1 MSQSQV
7 EMEAANITPPL
18 KNTAALKCIAVLQAT
33 PSNQTQ
39 DLSALFGRLT
49 NGHFLT
55 LKADGGK
62 VYVAF
67 GTLAGTIDETAT
79 GTGVTAC
86 WPITDGGELP
96 VRLMGG
102 REVATNIAT
111 LCSYNI
117 LHFKA
122 SATCYLRLYRSSVA
136 QGQGSEQFPVP

>member
-1 MSQSQV
+1 MSSSQV
-7 EMEAANITPPL
+7 EYEVANISPPL
-18 KNTAALKCIAVLQAT
+18 KNTAAMKCIAVLQAT
-33 PSNQTQ
+33 PTSQTQ
-39 DLSALFGRLT
+39 DLTALFGRLT

-55 LKADGGK
+55 LKADGSK
-62 VYVAF
+62 VYIAF
-67 GTLAGTIDETAT
+67 GTLAGSIDENAT

-102 REVATNIAT
+102 RETSTNIAT
-111 LCSYNI
+111 LCSYNL

-122 SATCYLRLYRSSVA
+122 SATCFLRMYRSSVA

>member
-1 MSQSQV
+1 MSSSQV
-7 EMEAANITPPL
+7 EYEVANISPPL
-18 KNTAALKCIAVLQAT
+18 KNSAAMVCIAVLQAT
-33 PSNQTQ
+33 PTSQTQ

-55 LKADGGK
+55 LKADGAK
-62 VYVAF
+62 CYVAF
-67 GTLAGTIDETAT
+67 GTLPGTISETAT

-111 LCSYNI
+111 MCNYNL

-122 SATCYLRLYRSSVA
+122 AATSYLRIYRSSVA